1 MLIIPEAGAVPGGL
15 IERRSRFPDAP
26 AKGGTDPGRRTA
38 VQIAAAVGGVL
49 LVAVVALGLFRRL
62 SRRRRAVA

>member
-1 MLIIPEAGAVPGGL
+1 MDL
-15 IERRSRFPDAP
+15 
-26 AKGGTDPGRRTA
+26 GRRTV
-38 VQIAAAVGGVL
+38 VQIAAVVGGVL